1 MKIHAQLYRSRK
13 AFLIEAHD
21 HRAAE
26 GEWLMAAARVA
37 APWTE
42 RPGCTFDASTGIAS
56 EDEHYL
62 LEQVR
67 VEQDGTAIWF
77 RPAPGSLR
85 GGPIE
90 LSYMEPENGLA
101 PGVLEAA
108 TEAMAMVRRG
118 ATEAQKAVEEFAKSE
133 VV

>member
-1 MKIHAQLYRSRK
+1 MKIHAQLYRSRS

-21 HRAAE
+21 HQGAE
-26 GEWLMAAARVA
+26 QAWLMAAVGVA
-37 APWTE
+37 APWTAL
-42 RPGCTFDASTGIAS
+42 PGCTFDASTATDS
-56 EDEHYL
+56 EDQHYL

-90 LSYMEPENGLA
+90 LSYMEPEGGLA

-108 TEAMAMVRRG
+108 TEAMAMVRRA
-118 ATEAQKAVEEFAKSE
+118 ATEAPQAVEEFAKSE